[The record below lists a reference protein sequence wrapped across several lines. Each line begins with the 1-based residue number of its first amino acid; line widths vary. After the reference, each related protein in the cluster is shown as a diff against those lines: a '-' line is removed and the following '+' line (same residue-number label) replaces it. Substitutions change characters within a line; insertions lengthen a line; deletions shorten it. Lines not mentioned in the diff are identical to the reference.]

1 MYADILRDVRH
12 MTARAAPDL
21 ADWLV
26 TLELE
31 GKASRTLYGYP
42 REIALLLRTWP
53 DLAFNEFRAEH
64 INECLA
70 MKPRQSRH
78 QTRSIWNGWFA
89 WGKLDGR
96 LDTNPMDRVPKVKQ
110 PPRRPKDIFSE
121 AERALLEALP
131 SPDGPLCTIMF
142 GTGLRKTECINLRR
156 EHIDLNRTARRVIG
170 TRSRELEREAARL
183 GIELPSSPEPGEAE
197 FVPAG
202 RLMVYDGKGG
212 KDRVVPLFFSVQQAI
227 AELDLHEQLKPT
239 DHLWYTTRGRRRL
252 RRDPIGD
259 TTMDRWWGGDRK
271 RGTQGVVQKAGIR
284 YLNIH
289 QTRHTFGHW
298 LRELGFD
305 IEERKEFMGH
315 EDIRTTERYYGR
327 VTIEDVAA
335 KVREMV
341 V

>member
-1 MYADILRDVRH
+1 MTGTATAPVVVLADLLRDVRH

-53 DLAFNEFRAEH
+53 DLAFHEFRAEH

-121 AERALLEALP
+121 AERAILER
-131 SPDGPLCTIMF
+131 DPLWTILF
-142 GTGLRKTECINLRR
+142 GTGLRKAEARHLRR
-156 EHIDLNRTARRVIG
+156 EHIDLNR
-170 TRSRELEREAARL
+170 ERL
-183 GIELPSSPEPGEAE
+183 I
-197 FVPAG
+197 
-202 RLMVYDGKGG
+202 VYQGKGG
-212 KDRVVPLFFSVQQAI
+212 KDRIVPLFQSVQQAV
-227 AELDLHEQLKPT
+227 AELDLADQLSPA
-239 DHLWYTTRGRRRL
+239 DHLWFTVRGKRRL

-259 TTMDRWWGGDRK
+259 TTFERWYRRSLD
-271 RGTQGVVQKAGIR
+271 TAGVR
-284 YLNIH
+284 YLNPH

-335 KVREMV
+335 KVREMAL
-341 V
+341 